1 MYACH
6 DIYVRILYTN
16 NMIIHILATQLY
28 VYTLLVEIRTIEW
41 GFLKTLKPTFL
52 MPLTIDMYVIG

>member
-1 MYACH
+1 MYARH
-6 DIYVRILYTN
+6 NVYVRILYTN
-16 NMIIHILATQLY
+16 NMIIHIFATQSY
-28 VYTLLVEIRTIEW
+28 VYTFLVEIRIIEW